1 MRSRGS
7 SPGRTGKQ
15 SRGCPASVI
24 SAEHVVEKV
33 HHPVTVAVF
42 VVVPGEEG
50 RELGSLLFTA
60 SILHPDV

>member
-7 SPGRTGKQ
+7 GPGRTGKQ

-24 SAEHVVEKV
+24 SAEHVAEKV

-42 VVVPGEEG
+42 VVVPGEEE
-50 RELGSLLFTA
+50 RESESLLFTA
-60 SILHPDV
+60 GILHPDV